1 MEAALILLGDSFVQ
15 GYYLYDHET
24 IAARLGERT
33 GLHTLSAGV
42 GGFSTDQQF
51 ILLQQLLAA
60 HDPSWVVLIFFA
72 NDLLYLQ
79 STTVGIDCQV
89 LGMRLLIDGEL
100 DDGPDDPEDWP
111 YKSVLEAIKDGWRV
125 ISFPNLALLMDESK
139 TYGLGHEFILEKWR

>member
-1 MEAALILLGDSFVQ
+1 MDTQARQQIEQCVAELNQGKLTEERLRQAFETVAPAGALRQ
-15 GYYLYDHET
+15 
-24 IAARLGERT
+24 
-33 GLHTLSAGV
+33 
-42 GGFSTDQQF
+42 
-51 ILLQQLLAA
+51 
-60 HDPSWVVLIFFA
+60 
-72 NDLLYLQ
+72 DLLYLQ

>member
-1 MEAALILLGDSFVQ
+1 MDTQAPQQIEQCVAALNQ
-15 GYYLYDHET
+15 GNLTEE
-24 IAARLGERT
+24 RLRQAFEAVAP
-33 GLHTLSAGV
+33 AG
-42 GGFSTDQQF
+42 TRRQ
-51 ILLQQLLAA
+51 
-60 HDPSWVVLIFFA
+60 
-72 NDLLYLQ
+72 DLLYLQ

-139 TYGLGHEFILEKWR
+139 TYGLGHEFILEKRR